1 LRVQKLAPSFKDL
14 GNLIFNSF
22 IKNIFEEKKKLIFS
36 KIFSIVFFFFFVLG
50 LHRHEDK
57 HDFLLFIYF

>member
-1 LRVQKLAPSFKDL
+1 LLRVQKLAPSFKDL

-36 KIFSIVFFFFFVLG
+36 KIFSIVLFFFVLG

>member
-1 LRVQKLAPSFKDL
+1 MLRVQKLAPSFKDL

-36 KIFSIVFFFFFVLG
+36 KIFSIVFFFLLG